1 MPTITTYSIA
11 CPKCGG
17 QLSPVALDAHTAP
30 WLCNHGCGLGF
41 WASEL
46 DAAAIKLFDHYK
58 NGRDSSH
65 ESQKVRDNCHAER
78 DLAVIRGTSLRED
91 QLAFAPTSMLQ
102 SLATLPNLDKS
113 FLALI
118 NTQLKNTGH

>member
-1 MPTITTYSIA
+1 MPTTTTYSIA

-17 QLSPVALDAHTAP
+17 RLSPVALDAHTAP

-46 DAAAIKLFDHYK
+46 DAAAIKLFDPHK
-58 NGRDSSH
+58 NGRDSSP

-102 SLATLPNLDKS
+102 SLVTLPNLDKS
-113 FLALI
+113 FLALVS
-118 NTQLKNTGH
+118 TQLKNTGH